1 MIIQNGTIEL
11 KRKTAGGI
19 NPSTGY
25 PVASTATWDSPIPC
39 QWLVNNH
46 NNLGRSNDE
55 HFTLAKYIIL
65 IEQTNA
71 VDSEQLRLTNRNGKV
86 LGEYSIISVEQLD
99 AVQQTKIIV

>member
-19 NPSTGY
+19 NPSTGF
-25 PVASTATWDSPIPC
+25 PIVSTAVWGSSVPC
-39 QWLVNNH
+39 QWMVNTH
-46 NNLGRSNDE
+46 NNLGRTNSE

-65 IEQTNA
+65 VEQTNTI
-71 VDSEQLRLTNRNGKV
+71 DSEQLRLTDRNGSV

-99 AVQQTKIIV
+99 AVQQIKILV